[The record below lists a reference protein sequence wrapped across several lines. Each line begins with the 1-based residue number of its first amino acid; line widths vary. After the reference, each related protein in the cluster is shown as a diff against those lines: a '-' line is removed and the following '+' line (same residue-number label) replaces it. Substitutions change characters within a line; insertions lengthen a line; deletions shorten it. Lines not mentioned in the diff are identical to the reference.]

1 MFPLIKELQKVGRPK
16 LVCCVKPNLPGP
28 PLGGLNDYEYKEN
41 FKAILQEQEALQTG
55 DVPLMMEVQ
64 ADNFVLTYAGRKYSK
79 EQFPSAFEDIWLK
92 VNHAFPQ
99 ESGQSCIQDL
109 VDGNT
114 LKNPSL
120 SVTTKAV
127 YEVKTFVIHYISP
140 HGIPFKHFHLQWE
153 ETTFVTAEIVG
164 PTHSGVLLNVL
175 KNGKFLLANLELK
188 REGDFYQTIRFRALT
203 ILDFTF
209 FSAASPPSEG
219 PAGPAG
225 KTPEKPGIELTD
237 EQKTEVSSYLSEI
250 LNSTSTIE
258 AQAKAKGQQWKNY
271 GRQFYQEQTGASD
284 MEMQVLISKGNT

>member
-16 LVCCVKPNLPGP
+16 LACCVKPNLTGP

-79 EQFPSAFEDIWLK
+79 EQFPSAFGDIWLK

-127 YEVKTFVIHYISP
+127 YEVKTFVIIDDHMESLSNIFIFS
-140 HGIPFKHFHLQWE
+140 GRKLHLSQ
-153 ETTFVTAEIVG
+153 
-164 PTHSGVLLNVL
+164 L
-175 KNGKFLLANLELK
+175 K
-188 REGDFYQTIRFRALT
+188 
-203 ILDFTF
+203 
-209 FSAASPPSEG
+209 
-219 PAGPAG
+219 
-225 KTPEKPGIELTD
+225 
-237 EQKTEVSSYLSEI
+237 
-250 LNSTSTIE
+250 
-258 AQAKAKGQQWKNY
+258 
-271 GRQFYQEQTGASD
+271 
-284 MEMQVLISKGNT
+284 